1 MSRVTFPTA
10 DSQPFIA
17 ELRQRVAEY
26 FETRSLSSKANA
38 AMVAKT
44 VILYTVT
51 FGSYALILTGWFA
64 PLPMLGL
71 AMLMGAGIAGIG
83 FCVAHDALHD
93 AYSRHPVVNHL
104 LGWSFDLV
112 GASSYLWRIL
122 HNVVHHTYTNVHGVD
137 EDLEV
142 SVLLRLS
149 PHTRRRAMHRF
160 QHWYGFFAYSL
171 ATLNWIF
178 LKDFLYLMRRD
189 LGPFQRRTHSA
200 RDLGIMVAW
209 KLFYYTWSIVIPLL
223 VLDVAWWQ
231 FLIGYVA
238 MHLTAGAILG
248 IVFQLAHVVEDTE
261 QPLAGPDGRME
272 SAWAVHQMRTTS
284 NFAPRNRWLSWYVGG
299 LNHQIEHHLFP
310 KVCSIHYPA
319 ISGIV
324 REVALRH
331 GVPYNEHPTLRAAI
345 RSHREMLR
353 QLGRPPEAKAA

>member
-1 MSRVTFPTA
+1 MSRIIFPTT
-10 DSQPFIA
+10 SCQPFVA
-17 ELRQRVAEY
+17 ELRAGVAEY
-26 FETRSLSSKANA
+26 FESRGLSSKANG
-38 AMVAKT
+38 AMRLKT
-44 VILYTVT
+44 VILYGVT
-51 FGSYALILTGWFA
+51 FGAYGLILSGWFG
-64 PLPMLGL
+64 PLAMLGF

-83 FCVAHDALHD
+83 FCVAHDAMHE
-93 AYSRHPVVNHL
+93 AYSERRFVNRL

-112 GASSYLWRIL
+112 GASSYLWRLL
-122 HNVVHHTYTNVHGVD
+122 HNIVHHTYTNVHGVD

-149 PHTRRRAMHRF
+149 PHTKRRAMHRF

-171 ATLNWIF
+171 TTLSWVF
-178 LKDFLYLMRRD
+178 LKDYQYLMRRD
-189 LGPFQRRTHSA
+189 LGPFHQRKHSA
-200 RDLGIMVAW
+200 KDLGIMVAW

-261 QPLAGPDGRME
+261 HLLAGPEGEME
-272 SAWAVHQMRTTS
+272 NAWAVHQMRTTS
-284 NFAPRNRWLSWYVGG
+284 NFAPGNRLLSWYVGG

-310 KVCSIHYPA
+310 KICSVHYPA

-324 REVALRH
+324 REVALKH
-331 GVPYNEHPTLRAAI
+331 GVPYHEHPTLRAAI
-345 RSHREMLR
+345 HSHRETLR
-353 QLGRPPEAKAA
+353 RLGRAPEAQAA